1 MFRALPPSRAS
12 DALRRG
18 TLSML
23 LGMAT
28 LLGACTV
35 GPDYVRPS
43 IDVPSGYKEVDGWKV
58 AEPRDD
64 TLRGPWWERFG
75 DLRLNAL
82 EAEVDVSSQTVAAA
96 EAQLRQARALVQ
108 AARAAYFPTIS
119 VGLGLT
125 RARTSATLGG
135 GAINEGRTT
144 TILQLPIDLSWE
156 LDLWGRIRRSV
167 ESARAGSQASAAD
180 VEGARVTSGAGL
192 DQSYFLLEGLDA
204 DRALLDQSIAAYTGS
219 LQLTQNRYAS
229 GVAARADVLR
239 AETQLKT
246 TQAQAIDVGVQRAQL
261 EHAIAVLLG
270 RPASGFTLPPSQ
282 LTGAPPEIP
291 VGLPAELLE
300 RRPEF
305 AASERRVAA
314 ANAQIGVA
322 VAAYF
327 PTVTLSA
334 GGGLQSGSIADWLTW
349 PSRFWSVGPGI
360 SQTVFDGGLRRAQ
373 TDEARAAYDAGVAT
387 YRQTVLTAFQ
397 EVEDNLAALRILAEE
412 AHVQDDA
419 VSAARQTVTV
429 TTNQYRAG
437 TVSYLDV
444 VVAQTTA
451 LENERTAVDIRSR
464 RMVAAVLLVKALG
477 GGWTA
482 SDREAVEPAGGSVGR
497 TGDAAPSAHADKPER
512 VPALHEGRR

>member
-1 MFRALPPSRAS
+1 MRDRSREQGSCGISALARWS
-12 DALRRG
+12 G
-18 TLSML
+18 L
-23 LGMAT
+23 LGVA
-28 LLGACTV
+28 LLVGACTV
-35 GPDYVRPS
+35 GPDYVKPS
-43 IDVPSGYKEVDGWKV
+43 VEVPSSYKEVDGWKV
-58 AEPRDD
+58 AEPQDQS
-64 TLRGPWWERFG
+64 LRGDWWERFG
-75 DLRLNAL
+75 DPRLSAL

-108 AARAAYFPTIS
+108 AARSAYFPTIS
-119 VGLGLT
+119 VGVGLT
-125 RARTSATLGG
+125 RARTSATLSDGS
-135 GAINEGRTT
+135 INAGRTA
-144 TILQLPIDLSWE
+144 TILQLPIDISWE

-167 ESARAGSQASAAD
+167 ESTRAGAAAGAAD
-180 VEGARVTSGAGL
+180 LEAARLSVRAEL
-192 DQSYFLLEGLDA
+192 AQDYFLLQGLDA
-204 DRALLDQSIAAYTGS
+204 DRALLDETVADFERS
-219 LQLTQNRYAS
+219 LQLTRNRYAA

-261 EHAIAVLLG
+261 EHAIAALLG
-270 RPASGFTLPPSQ
+270 RAASRLNLPVSP
-282 LTGAPPEIP
+282 LTATPPDVP

-300 RRPEF
+300 RRPDV
-305 AASERRVAA
+305 AGAERRVAA

-334 GGGLQSGSIADWLTW
+334 GGGLESGSLAQWLTW

-373 TDEARAAYDAGVAT
+373 TDQARAAYDGTVAT
-387 YRQTVLTAFQ
+387 YRETVLTAFK
-397 EVEDNLAALRILAEE
+397 EVEDNLAALRILRDE
-412 AHVQDDA
+412 AGVQDEA
-419 VSAARQTVTV
+419 VSGARQVVTV

-451 LENERTAVDIRSR
+451 LDNERAAVDLRAR

-482 SDREAVEPAGGSVGR
+482 PES
-497 TGDAAPSAHADKPER
+497 DAAR
-512 VPALHEGRR
+512 